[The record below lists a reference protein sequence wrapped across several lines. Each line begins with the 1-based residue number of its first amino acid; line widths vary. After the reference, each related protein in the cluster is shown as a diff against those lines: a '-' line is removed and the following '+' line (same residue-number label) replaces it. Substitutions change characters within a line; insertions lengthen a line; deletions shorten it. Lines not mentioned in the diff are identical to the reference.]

1 MKKLIALLCIAAL
14 LCACTACSTN
24 PNTPDTPSNTTPSE
38 SIDIQDPQK
47 DHALAVDT
55 LTRYVTNTGALS
67 NYCITVTYTT
77 DSSST
82 VTIFLNDGVDKQQ
95 ENVIT
100 NNIVNGSHVLNHYAI
115 TKWSAQEKLMYD
127 ATDPENIISKEYNE
141 PVNPRDITLSYTLN
155 RIVAPEF
162 YNALLE
168 AVQTAEYD
176 ILNNRY
182 IFGTINIPHND
193 EYIIFENV
201 YCTILNGYIESVTCT
216 NSTQTL
222 SFEVQSIH
230 STQIS

>member
-1 MKKLIALLCIAAL
+1 VAQQYRGDVDQTCVGGLC
-14 LCACTACSTN
+14 
-24 PNTPDTPSNTTPSE
+24 
-38 SIDIQDPQK
+38 
-47 DHALAVDT
+47 
-55 LTRYVTNTGALS
+55 
-67 NYCITVTYTT
+67 
-77 DSSST
+77 
-82 VTIFLNDGVDKQQ
+82 
-95 ENVIT
+95 
-100 NNIVNGSHVLNHYAI
+100 
-115 TKWSAQEKLMYD
+115 
-127 ATDPENIISKEYNE
+127 
-141 PVNPRDITLSYTLN
+141 YTLN

-230 STQIS
+230 STQIA